1 MTFEEPISMVI
12 IPQTR
17 LQNGNMNDAF
27 ASASENQGDEHEQYE
42 QQLKLKLNL
51 KLKLENVSEHLN
63 FFLSDKAESS
73 NGFGDQTS
81 EITFNNNGGTI
92 LPEVQLPTSLPL
104 SLNIPKPQQ
113 KTAQSTETSETGTDN
128 STNKKITSN
137 DGTCKDPAAL
147 QNGACNEVKGKCE
160 PDEHK
165 AFAFCWYKNNV
176 DIFLVLYN
184 KKTILGYKQAAVNW

>member
-1 MTFEEPISMVI
+1 MVV

-27 ASASENQGDEHEQYE
+27 VSASENKGDEHEQYE
-42 QQLKLKLNL
+42 QRLKLKLNL

-63 FFLSDKAESS
+63 FLLSDKAESS

-81 EITFNNNGGTI
+81 AITLNNNGGTI
-92 LPEVQLPTSLPL
+92 LTDVQLSTSLPL
-104 SLNIPKPQQ
+104 SSNVQNPQQ
-113 KTAQSTETSETGTDN
+113 KTAESADETFDGTEN
-128 STNKKITSN
+128 STAKTTANN
-137 DGTCKDPAAL
+137 
-147 QNGACNEVKGKCE
+147 ACNGVKGKCE

-176 DIFLVLYN
+176 EIFLVLYN
-184 KKTILGYKQAAVNW
+184 KKAIIGYRQAAMNW